1 MGKKQIL
8 VVEDEGIIALDLQ
21 NHLIRLGYA
30 VPDIAYTGEQAIRR
44 AKELH
49 PDLVLMDIRLEGE
62 MDGIEAA
69 EQIRARFGI
78 PVIYVTAYADE
89 ATLERA
95 KITGPFG
102 YILKPFGERELSST
116 IETALYR
123 HELEQRL
130 RESEKWFSA
139 TLKSIGDAVIATEDE
154 GHIRFINPVAE
165 ALTGWKQED
174 ALGQDITQVFH
185 LIDGETRTA
194 IENPAVDALREGAAV
209 DLGKH
214 IILIDREGKET
225 PIDKNV
231 APIKDEKGSI
241 TGVVLVFRDI
251 SRHKL
256 AQEALKE
263 SEKRYRQLVEHAPA
277 GIYEIDL
284 LNGKFISVNDVMC
297 EYTGYT
303 KEEFLALNPLEIL
316 TGESQERFFKR
327 QAKIL
332 AQEPVPETVEYK
344 IKGKNGRE
352 FWVILNSRLEYE
364 KGIPK
369 ATAVV
374 HDITERKQAEEQV
387 LRLQNL
393 LQNITDSMPS
403 ALVTLDPTGR
413 VLTWNPAAQALT
425 GRATAQVQ
433 GQSLWQACPELA
445 HYRDPVEQALREGQV
460 THRPREQ
467 LVLETGSIYCDVS
480 VFPLADN
487 GVTGVVLRI
496 DDVTRRVQLEEMM
509 LQSAKLASVGRLA
522 AGVAHEIN
530 NPLGGMMQSAQ
541 LIQMALDTQRPHTR
555 ERLQA
560 GGLDPEALERYL
572 QTHNLPAY
580 LEGIRSAGGRAAKII
595 EDLLSFSRK
604 PSPVVTPHDLNRLI
618 EQTLDLA
625 ATDYDLKRHYD
636 FRDTEI
642 VRELAPDLPK
652 VACDGQ
658 QIQQV
663 VLNLVRNAA
672 QAMAEEIEGGDR
684 ERENRPRLTLRTS
697 LVPGPSSLA
706 PSYVRLEVEDNGP
719 GIPEAI
725 RTRLFEPF
733 FTTKEVGSGTGLGL
747 WVCWSIVVERHK
759 GRIWV
764 EPVSPVPSTGEGDA
778 IETPTGGSGSR
789 FVVELPTRIDWR
801 DTD

>member
-1 MGKKQIL
+1 MEKKQIL

-21 NHLIRLGYA
+21 NHLTRLGYA

-44 AKELH
+44 AKEIH

-78 PVIYVTAYADE
+78 PVIYMTAYADA
-89 ATLERA
+89 ATLKRA

-116 IETALYR
+116 IEMALYR
-123 HELEQRL
+123 HEMEQRL
-130 RESEKWFSA
+130 RESEQWFSA
-139 TLKSIGDAVIATEDE
+139 TLKSIGDAVIATDNE
-154 GHIRFINPVAE
+154 GRIRFINPIAE

-174 ALGQDITQVFH
+174 ALGQDIVQVFH
-185 LIDGETRTA
+185 IIDGETRAA
-194 IENPAVDALREGAAV
+194 IENPAVDMLRKDAVV
-209 DLGKH
+209 DLRKQ
-214 IILIDREGKET
+214 IALIARDGRET
-225 PIDKNV
+225 PIDNNV
-231 APIKDEKGSI
+231 APIKDEKGNI

-263 SEKRYRQLVEHAPA
+263 NEKRYRQLVEHAPA
-277 GIYEIDL
+277 GIYEIDV
-284 LNGKFISVNDVMC
+284 LNSKFISVNDVMC

-303 KEEFLALNPLEIL
+303 REEFLSLHPLDIL
-316 TGESQERFFKR
+316 TEKSKERFFER
-327 QAKIL
+327 QAKAL
-332 AQEPVPETVEYK
+332 AKEPIPETVEYK
-344 IKGKNGRE
+344 IKGKNERE

-364 KGIPK
+364 AGIPRR
-369 ATAVV
+369 ATIVV

-403 ALVTLDPTGR
+403 ALVTLDRTGR

-425 GRATAQVQ
+425 GRAAVQVR

-445 HYRDPVEQALREGQV
+445 HYRDLVEQALREGQV
-460 THRPREQ
+460 THRPKEQ
-467 LVLETGSIYCDVS
+467 LLLETGTVYCDVS

-487 GVTGVVLRI
+487 GITGVVLRI
-496 DDVTRRVQLEEMM
+496 DDVTQRVQLEEMM
-509 LQSAKLASVGRLA
+509 LQSAKLASVGKLA

-541 LIQMALDTQRPHTR
+541 LLHMAFDTQRPRTR

-560 GGLDPEALERYL
+560 SGLDPETLEHYL

-604 PSPVVTPHDLNRLI
+604 PSPVVTPHDLNKLI

-625 ATDYDLKRHYD
+625 ATNYDLKRRYD
-636 FRDTEI
+636 FRDIEI
-642 VRELAPDLPK
+642 VRELSLDLPK
-652 VACDGQ
+652 VACDRQ

-672 QAMAEEIEGGDR
+672 QAMAGELGR
-684 ERENRPRLTLRTS
+684 RARARQPRLTLRTS

-706 PSYVRLEVEDNGP
+706 PSCVRLEVEDNGP
-719 GIPEAI
+719 GIPEAV
-725 RTRLFEPF
+725 RARLFEPF

-764 EPVSPVPSTGEGDA
+764 EPVSPAPGTGEGDA
-778 IETPTGGSGSR
+778 PAAPAGESGSR